1 MSNMKALVI
10 VFKMLDER
18 RNRYGHDSGKGLSKK
33 HFFPEAP
40 YASLQIMD
48 FSGSEIFACHLDL

>member
-40 YASLQIMD
+40 HAVVPLHPYK
-48 FSGSEIFACHLDL
+48 